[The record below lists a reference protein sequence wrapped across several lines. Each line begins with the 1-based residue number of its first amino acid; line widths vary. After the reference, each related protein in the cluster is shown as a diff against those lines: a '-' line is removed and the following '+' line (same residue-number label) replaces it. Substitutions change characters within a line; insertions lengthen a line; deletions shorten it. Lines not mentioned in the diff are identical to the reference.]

1 MVSKPGMKEQ
11 LFKCMEKLK
20 EIQSLAVESI
30 NKMQVICKS
39 LRLARYEQDMKAM
52 GAPQNQIIPPSHNS
66 SMQ

>member
-1 MVSKPGMKEQ
+1 MVSEPSMKEQ